1 MLLGF
6 LVVLLSAQS
15 SLGCTEESCLVATPP
30 SSEERCTNLVW
41 QASSRAHRAPG
52 KGGGRLC
59 DEAMVEQLEKSTGLQ
74 CPQDVHD
81 FVYKHGHWW
90 NAWGYHWYNAH
101 GVLAAPN
108 SLNNPS
114 WRRWWNGRRTMSRWP
129 WKNSPKKTLQEKM
142 CTLKDQTDEVKK
154 CTDDLVKKIKK
165 LLGLF
170 QNLLFSLL
178 FVIMK
183 QQLNFCSCSF
193 HQIHLRW
200 RQVHWPWI
208 FHCWTN
214 QKRPKFVVGLKGIG
228 SDMCAPVVLSSFAGS
243 QILWKSQW
251 RSWRAIDRKD
261 MVLSPHGFELH
272 DVLPW

>member
-15 SLGCTEESCLVATPP
+15 SLGCTEESCLVATRPALKKDAPTWCDKHLPGPIEPREKVEGDSAMKRWLSSWKSQLAYNALKMYTILFINTAIGGMLGDIIGTMLTAFWPP
-30 SSEERCTNLVW
+30 
-41 QASSRAHRAPG
+41 QFP
-52 KGGGRLC
+52 
-59 DEAMVEQLEKSTGLQ
+59 EQSIMKALMEWTQNYVQMALEKQ
-74 CPQDVHD
+74 
-81 FVYKHGHWW
+81 
-90 NAWGYHWYNAH
+90 
-101 GVLAAPN
+101 
-108 SLNNPS
+108 
-114 WRRWWNGRRTMSRWP
+114 
-129 WKNSPKKTLQEKM
+129 PKEDIAGKM

-243 QILWKSQW
+243 QILWKSRW